1 MGHSNDTRKAIS
13 GCTDAELTSGIHNLL
28 FKCAQIKPQERLLL
42 VGEVGSQ
49 RYYDDDLCALVN
61 QIAVEIGALVSTYNA
76 EPVANAKSVPN
87 ELADMMSES
96 DVVIFFSRLGDQIR
110 FTDWPGTARKVM
122 CYTLTKAHLGAPF
135 ASLDYSKMTDMVNLL
150 ESLIRT
156 SSTYRIE
163 TPDGTQLTGEIV
175 AGDQDSSSQKFF
187 VSLFPVMIFEP
198 IICHNLSGTLT
209 VSRFITSTSTTAYDQ
224 SVLRIQSPVTA
235 RVNNSV
241 ITALAG
247 DTECVNQ
254 VDRQLNRAA
263 QLSGGDP
270 YVLNSWH
277 TGINPGT
284 FFSGNPFT
292 NLERWGTVAYGSP
305 RYTHFHGAGHAPGDV
320 AYNLM
325 DASIWFDDQMLWQK
339 GKFAFLDR
347 PEVQALFNAD
357 EQKILNAQYRLD
369 IGL

>member
-1 MGHSNDTRKAIS
+1 MSDSNDSRTAIG
-13 GCTDAELTSGIHNLL
+13 GCTDAELISGINNLL
-28 FKCAQIKPQERLLL
+28 LNCAQINSQERLLL

-49 RYYDDDLCALVN
+49 RYYDDDLCTLVK
-61 QIAVEIGALVSTYNA
+61 QIAVEIGAIVSTYNA
-76 EPVANAKSVPN
+76 EPVASAKRMPN
-87 ELADMMSES
+87 ELAQMMSES
-96 DVVIFFSRLGDQIR
+96 DVAIFFSRLGDQIR
-110 FTDWPGTARKVM
+110 FIDWPGTARKVM

-135 ASLDYSKMTDMVNLL
+135 ASLDYNKMTEMLNML
-150 ESLIRT
+150 ESVIRA

-163 TPDGTQLTGEIV
+163 TSDGTQLTGEIV
-175 AGDQDSSSQKFF
+175 AGDCRLSSQKFF
-187 VSLFPVMIFEP
+187 VTLFPVMIFEP
-198 IICHNLSGTLT
+198 IICHNVCGTLT

-235 RVNNSV
+235 RVKNSV
-241 ITALAG
+241 ITELAG

-263 QLSGGDP
+263 RLSGGDP

-325 DASIWFDDQMLWQK
+325 DASIWFDDQMLWQE

-347 PEVQALFNAD
+347 PEVQALLNAD
-357 EQKILNAQYRLD
+357 EQKFLNAQYRLD